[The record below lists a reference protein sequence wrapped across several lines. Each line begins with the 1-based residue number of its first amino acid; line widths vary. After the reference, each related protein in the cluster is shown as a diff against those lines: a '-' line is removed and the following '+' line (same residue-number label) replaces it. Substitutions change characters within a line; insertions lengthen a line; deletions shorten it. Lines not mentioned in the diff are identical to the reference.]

1 MHNLGIKISELRKK
15 SAMTQSELAEALG
28 VSAQAVSKWEIG
40 SSYPD
45 ISLMPKL
52 AKILN
57 TSIDYLLIDK
67 NLPETRYENPTE
79 SKKNI
84 NDMILKIK
92 ILDKGDKVNVNLPLA
107 LFKMGIDL
115 SSSLNLNGNNLND
128 KLKDIDFNTLIA
140 MAEKGILGKLVE
152 IEGADGEI
160 VTISIE

>member
-57 TSIDYLLIDK
+57 TSIDYLLIDE

-92 ILDKGDKVNVNLPLA
+92 VLDKGDKVNVNLPLA

-128 KLKDIDFNTLIA
+128 KLKNIDFNTLIA

>member
-57 TSIDYLLIDK
+57 TSIDYLLIDE

-92 ILDKGDKVNVNLPLA
+92 VLDKGDKVNVNLPLA

>member
-57 TSIDYLLIDK
+57 TSIDYLLIDE

>member
-57 TSIDYLLIDK
+57 TSIDYLLIDE

-92 ILDKGDKVNVNLPLA
+92 VLDKGDKVNLNLPLA

>member
-1 MHNLGIKISELRKK
+1 
-15 SAMTQSELAEALG
+15 
-28 VSAQAVSKWEIG
+28 
-40 SSYPD
+40 
-45 ISLMPKL
+45 MPKL

-57 TSIDYLLIDK
+57 TSIDYLLIDE

-92 ILDKGDKVNVNLPLA
+92 VLDKGDKVNVNLPLA